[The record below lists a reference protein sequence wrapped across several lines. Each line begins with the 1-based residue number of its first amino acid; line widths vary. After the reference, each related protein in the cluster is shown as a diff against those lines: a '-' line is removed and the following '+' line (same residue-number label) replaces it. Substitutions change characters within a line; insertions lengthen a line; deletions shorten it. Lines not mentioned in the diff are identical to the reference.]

1 MKGKAL
7 LIAAFC
13 AVAAALAVPAAG
25 VAATPPVT
33 LNHFSYSGTG
43 YQLCGLSIDYQVSGA
58 GFDLIRT
65 NDGVELGG
73 GAFTAIW
80 TNPASGMSI
89 MIHTGGQGSV
99 TPAVDNGDG
108 TVSFIQTSSGVYL
121 VKSTNGAPISLQG
134 ARLVFKVTFDPAT
147 NVVLLEIL
155 SFSGT
160 STGPSVD
167 SSCDSIVA
175 ALT

>member
-7 LIAAFC
+7 LIAALC
-13 AVAAALAVPAAG
+13 TLAAALAVPAAG
-25 VAATPPVT
+25 VAATPTVT
-33 LNHFSYSGTG
+33 HNQFSYSGTG
-43 YQLCGLSIDYQVSGA
+43 YPICGLSVDYQVSGA

-65 NDGVELGG
+65 SDGVELGG

-108 TVSFIQTSSGVYL
+108 TVSFIQTSQGVYL

-134 ARLVFKVTFDPAT
+134 ARLVWKITFDAT
-147 NVVLLEIL
+147 TNFVSAELL